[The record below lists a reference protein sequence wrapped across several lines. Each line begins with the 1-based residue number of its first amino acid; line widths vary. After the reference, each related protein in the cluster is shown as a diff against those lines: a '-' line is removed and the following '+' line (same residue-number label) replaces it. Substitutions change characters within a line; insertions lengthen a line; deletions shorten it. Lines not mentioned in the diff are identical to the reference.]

1 MSGSASRRLAG
12 FRTRGDGARG
22 ATSQPRFIDEPGVA
36 LRAASYLVVLVA
48 SVVTVGPF
56 LYILSTSFKDTR
68 SLFGA
73 GAAWIPEELFW
84 GNYTRLLTDT
94 LFLRWTLNTLIV
106 ALAVTFLKLLF
117 DSMAAY
123 AFAHIDF
130 PGKGPL
136 FVVMLAGLMV
146 PVAAILIP
154 LFFLVRGLNLLNTY
168 WALILPP
175 LANPIGIFLM
185 RSFMESLP
193 QDLVNA
199 ARLDGAP
206 EFAIYGRVILP
217 LVKAP
222 LVVLAVLTFLIQYTS
237 FVWPLVVIRDSSMN
251 VLTTGI
257 AAQRGVSTIDWGAIS
272 AGGVMAMIPITVFF
286 LALQRYFTAGSLV
299 GALKE

>member
-1 MSGSASRRLAG
+1 MGTMLVRRRRVAEGASTAKRPA
-12 FRTRGDGARG
+12 
-22 ATSQPRFIDEPGVA
+22 QPRFVGATGPAMKAI
-36 LRAASYLVVLVA
+36 SYLLVILA
-48 SVVTVGPF
+48 SVATVGPF

-123 AFAHIDF
+123 AFASIDF
-130 PGKGPL
+130 AGKEPL
-136 FVVMLAGLMV
+136 FVVFLAGLMV

-154 LFFLVRGLNLLNTY
+154 LFFMVRGMGLLNTY

-175 LANPIGIFLM
+175 LANPIGILLM

-193 QDLVNA
+193 RDLVNA
-199 ARLDGAP
+199 ARLDGAS
-206 EFAIYGRVILP
+206 EFSIYTRIVLP

-272 AGGVMAMIPITVFF
+272 AGGVMAMIPITLFF

>member
-1 MSGSASRRLAG
+1 MA
-12 FRTRGDGARG
+12 
-22 ATSQPRFIDEPGVA
+22 QPRFIGDPGPA
-36 LRAASYLVVLVA
+36 LKAGSYLVVILA
-48 SVVTVGPF
+48 SVATLGPF

-73 GAAWIPEELFW
+73 GAAWFPDELFW
-84 GNYTRLLTDT
+84 GNYSRLLTDT
-94 LFLRWTLNTLIV
+94 LFLRWTLNTLVV
-106 ALAVTFLKLLF
+106 ALSVTFLKLLF

-123 AFAHIDF
+123 AFANIEF
-130 PGKGPL
+130 TAKEAL
-136 FVVMLAGLMV
+136 FVVLLGGLMV

-154 LFFLVRGLNLLNTY
+154 LFFLVRGMDLLNTY

-185 RSFMESLP
+185 RSFMQSLP
-193 QDLVNA
+193 RDLVNA
-199 ARLDGAP
+199 ARLDGAS
-206 EFAIYGRVILP
+206 ELSIYARIVLP

-272 AGGVMAMIPITVFF
+272 AGGVMAMIPITIFF
-286 LALQRYFTAGSLV
+286 LALQRYFTAGALV